1 MSEASGS
8 TSYMGTVSHQVETR
22 PHHVAAKWDVS
33 LEFITSY
40 KHLNRH
46 LGSLSQWNSLLIIFQ
61 LCNEN
66 CCSQDHSDSK
76 NEKYH
81 RVARERNQR
90 ITKGVP
96 HLRSIKLKM
105 EENAVTLFH
114 KFKPELLFSLFW
126 TTSYKIVE
134 VEWFNMLWW
143 FLLNSHFQK
152 SKILFTFG
160 TTWMGHKYVDTTN

>member
-1 MSEASGS
+1 
-8 TSYMGTVSHQVETR
+8 MGAVSHQVETR

-33 LEFITSY
+33 LEFITSS

-126 TTSYKIVE
+126 TTSYKIVA
-134 VEWFNMLWW
+134 VEWFNMLWR

-160 TTWMGHKYVDTTN
+160 TAWMGHKYVDTTN